1 MMRTLRFRFR
11 DSFLS
16 RPWIPAAA
24 FACALAAFVAAFASN
39 VSKVLTMFTV
49 AGCLGCAF
57 VWGYSTRF
65 IREWP
70 RLRQLRRSQ
79 YSAVW
84 DSLSLTPETAAN
96 AATGLTREPRLQSS
110 GKEVADRVAG
120 FISLEASDD
129 VLEVGCGIGRV
140 GWAIA
145 PRCRSWIGCDISENM
160 LSHAHKRLAGLSNV
174 RLTHLDQANLSG
186 VSDMSVDVVYC
197 TNVLPHLDQMER
209 WQYVLE
215 AHRVLRPS
223 GRLYIDTI
231 ALDSPEG
238 WHMLSNNLE
247 QRRNGLDA
255 PYIPI
260 PSTADELIAYF
271 RNAGL
276 EGIRTEQRD
285 SLLMITGVKKLSDD
299 TWPSVDSSSD

>member
-24 FACALAAFVAAFASN
+24 FACALAVFVAAFGSN
-39 VSKVLTMFTV
+39 VSKVLTLLAL

-57 VWGYSTRF
+57 VWGYSTHL

-84 DSLSLTPETAAN
+84 DSLSPTFETAVYM
-96 AATGLTREPRLQSS
+96 ATGISRELSLQSS

-120 FISLEASDD
+120 FISLKASED
-129 VLEVGCGIGRV
+129 VLEVGCGVGRI

-145 PRCRSWIGCDISENM
+145 PRCCSWIGCDISENM

-174 RLTHLDQANLSG
+174 RLVHLDEADLSG
-186 VSDMSVDVVYC
+186 ISDMSVDVVYC

-215 AHRVLRPS
+215 AHRVLRPL

-238 WHMLSNNLE
+238 WRMLSNNLE
-247 QRRNGLDA
+247 QRRTGLDV
-255 PYIPI
+255 PYVPI

-271 RNAGL
+271 RKAGFEAL
-276 EGIRTEQRD
+276 RTEQRD
-285 SLLMITGVKKLSDD
+285 SLLIVAAVKATSV
-299 TWPSVDSSSD
+299 TQSPSSNLG

>member
-1 MMRTLRFRFR
+1 MVRTFRLRLR
-11 DSFLS
+11 DSVRS
-16 RPWIPAAA
+16 RPWLPTAA
-24 FACALAAFVAAFASN
+24 FACTLAVFVVAVGFGA
-39 VSKVLTMFTV
+39 SKVLTLFALV
-49 AGCLGCAF
+49 GCLGCAF
-57 VWGYSTRF
+57 IWGYSTHL
-65 IREWP
+65 IRELP
-70 RLRQLRRSQ
+70 RLRELRRSQ

-84 DSLSLTPETAAN
+84 DSLSPTPEIAAN
-96 AATGLTREPRLQSS
+96 AATGISCELSLQSS
-110 GKEVADRVAG
+110 GKQIADRIAG
-120 FISLEASDD
+120 FISLKPSDD
-129 VLEVGCGIGRV
+129 VLEVGCGVGRV

-160 LSHAHKRLAGLSNV
+160 LSHARKRLAALSNV
-174 RLTHLDQANLSG
+174 RLNHLDHANLSRI
-186 VSDMSVDVVYC
+186 SDMTVDVVYC

-247 QRRNGLDA
+247 QRSNGLEA

-260 PSTADELIAYF
+260 PSTAEELIAYF

-276 EGIRTEQRD
+276 EAIRTEQRD
-285 SLLMITGVKKLSDD
+285 SLLIVAGVKHPSGD
-299 TWPSVDSSSD
+299 TSRSVESGSG

>member
-1 MMRTLRFRFR
+1 MIRTFRLRLR
-11 DSFLS
+11 DSLRS
-16 RPWIPAAA
+16 RPWLPAAA
-24 FACALAAFVAAFASN
+24 FTCTLAALIVALGSDASTVLTLCALV
-39 VSKVLTMFTV
+39 
-49 AGCLGCAF
+49 GCLGCAF
-57 VWGYSTRF
+57 VWGYSTHL

-70 RLRQLRRSQ
+70 RLRELRRSQ

-84 DSLSLTPETAAN
+84 DSLSPTPEIAAN
-96 AATGLTREPRLQSS
+96 AAAGISRELTLQSS
-110 GKEVADRVAG
+110 GKQVADRIG
-120 FISLEASDD
+120 RFISLKPSDD
-129 VLEVGCGIGRV
+129 VLEVGCGVGRV

-145 PRCRSWIGCDISENM
+145 PRCRSWIGCDISQNM
-160 LSHAHKRLAGLSNV
+160 LSHARKRLAGLPNV
-174 RLTHLDQANLSG
+174 RLTHLGQAGLSEI
-186 VSDMSVDVVYC
+186 SDMAVDVVYC

-209 WQYVLE
+209 WRYVLE
-215 AHRVLRPS
+215 ARRVLRPS

-247 QRRNGLDA
+247 QRRNGIEA

-276 EGIRTEQRD
+276 KAIRTEQRD

>member
-11 DSFLS
+11 DSFLA

-24 FACALAAFVAAFASN
+24 FACALAVFVAAFASD
-39 VSKVLTMFTV
+39 VSKGLTLFAV

-57 VWGYSTRF
+57 VWGYSTHL

-84 DSLSLTPETAAN
+84 DLLSLTPETAAN
-96 AATGLTREPRLQSS
+96 AATGLTREPSLQSS
-110 GKEVADRVAG
+110 GKQVADRIAES
-120 FISLEASDD
+120 ISLRLSDD
-129 VLEVGCGIGRV
+129 VLELGCGVGRV

-145 PRCRSWIGCDISENM
+145 PRCRSWTGCDISENM
-160 LSHAHKRLAGLSNV
+160 LSHARKRLAGLSNV
-174 RLTHLDQANLSG
+174 RFIHLEQPNLRE
-186 VSDMSVDVVYC
+186 VPDMSVDVVYC

-215 AHRVLRPS
+215 AHRILRAS

-247 QRRNGLDA
+247 QRRTGLEV
-255 PYIPI
+255 PYVPI
-260 PSTADELIAYF
+260 PSTSDEFLAYF
-271 RNAGL
+271 RNAGFEYL
-276 EGIRTEQRD
+276 RTEQRD
-285 SLLMITGVKKLSDD
+285 SLLIVRAVKASSITES
-299 TWPSVDSSSD
+299 PSSNLG

>member
-1 MMRTLRFRFR
+1 MRTLRLRLR
-11 DSFLS
+11 DSFLL

-24 FACALAAFVAAFASN
+24 FACTLAVIVVAITSN
-39 VSKVLTMFTV
+39 VSKVLTLFAV
-49 AGCLGCAF
+49 AGGLGCAF
-57 VWGYSTRF
+57 VWGYATHL

-84 DSLSLTPETAAN
+84 DSLSPTPETAAN
-96 AATGLTREPRLQSS
+96 AATGISCELLVQSS
-110 GKEVADRVAG
+110 GEQVADRIAG
-120 FISLEASDD
+120 FISLKPSDD
-129 VLEVGCGIGRV
+129 VLEVGCGVGRV

-160 LSHAHKRLAGLSNV
+160 LSHARKRLAGLSNV
-174 RLTHLDQANLSG
+174 RLTHLDQANLNR
-186 VSDMSVDVVYC
+186 VSDMTVDVVYC

-247 QRRNGLDA
+247 QRRNGLEA
-255 PYIPI
+255 PYIPL
-260 PSTADELIAYF
+260 PSTADELIAYC
-271 RNAGL
+271 RNAGF
-276 EGIRTEQRD
+276 EAIRTEQRY
-285 SLLMITGVKKLSDD
+285 SLLIVAAVKDPSDNKSQSGD
-299 TWPSVDSSSD
+299 RG

>member
-1 MMRTLRFRFR
+1 MMRTFRIRLR

-24 FACALAAFVAAFASN
+24 VVFTLTMFLVALTSN
-39 VSKVLTMFTV
+39 VSKVLIMLGV
-49 AGCLGCAF
+49 ASCVGCAF
-57 VWGYSTRF
+57 VWGYSTHL

-70 RLRQLRRSQ
+70 RLRQFRRSQ

-84 DSLSLTPETAAN
+84 DSLSLTSETAAN
-96 AATGLTREPRLQSS
+96 AATGITCEHSLQSS
-110 GKEVADRVAG
+110 GKQVANRIAE
-120 FISLEASDD
+120 FISLKAFDD
-129 VLEVGCGIGRV
+129 VLEVGCGVGRV

-145 PRCRSWIGCDISENM
+145 PQCRSWTGCDISENM
-160 LSHAHKRLAGLSNV
+160 LSHARKRLAGLSNV
-174 RLTHLDQANLSG
+174 RLTHLEQANLNG

-215 AHRVLRPS
+215 AHRVLRPC

-247 QRRNGLDA
+247 QRRTGLEV
-255 PYIPI
+255 PYVPI
-260 PSTADELIAYF
+260 PSTADELLGYF
-271 RNAGL
+271 SNAGFEAL
-276 EGIRTEQRD
+276 RTEQRD
-285 SLLMITGVKKLSDD
+285 SLLIVAAVKK
-299 TWPSVDSSSD
+299 SV

>member
-1 MMRTLRFRFR
+1 
-11 DSFLS
+11 
-16 RPWIPAAA
+16 
-24 FACALAAFVAAFASN
+24 
-39 VSKVLTMFTV
+39 MFTV

-215 AHRVLRPS
+215 AHRVLRPL

-247 QRRNGLDA
+247 QRRTGLEV
-255 PYIPI
+255 PYAPI

-271 RNAGL
+271 RMAGFEAL
-276 EGIRTEQRD
+276 RTEQRD
-285 SLLMITGVKKLSDD
+285 SLLIVAAVKTASV
-299 TWPSVDSSSD
+299 TEPPSGDLE

>member
-1 MMRTLRFRFR
+1 MIRTFRHRLRNAVR
-11 DSFLS
+11 S
-16 RPWIPAAA
+16 RPWLPAAA
-24 FACALAAFVAAFASN
+24 FSCTLAVFVAAVGSSAG
-39 VSKVLTMFTV
+39 KVLTLFLMV
-49 AGCLGCAF
+49 GCLGCAF
-57 VWGYSTRF
+57 IWGYSTHLT
-65 IREWP
+65 REWP
-70 RLRQLRRSQ
+70 PLRQLRRSQ

-84 DSLSLTPETAAN
+84 DSLSPTPEIAAN
-96 AATGLTREPRLQSS
+96 AATGISCELSLQSS
-110 GKEVADRVAG
+110 GMQVADRIAG
-120 FISLEASDD
+120 FISLQPSDD
-129 VLEVGCGIGRV
+129 VLEVGCGVGRV

-145 PRCRSWIGCDISENM
+145 PRCHSWIGCDISENM
-160 LSHAHKRLAGLSNV
+160 LAHARKRLAALSNV
-174 RLTHLDQANLSG
+174 RLTHLDHADLSG
-186 VSDMSVDVVYC
+186 ISDMAVDVVYC

-231 ALDSPEG
+231 ALDSSEG

-247 QRRNGLDA
+247 QRKNGLDA

-285 SLLMITGVKKLSDD
+285 SLLMVAGVKNPSDD
-299 TWPSVDSSSD
+299 RSRIFDGASE

>member
-1 MMRTLRFRFR
+1 MVRTFRLRLRDSVRFR
-11 DSFLS
+11 
-16 RPWIPAAA
+16 PWLATAV
-24 FACALAAFVAAFASN
+24 FACTLAVFVVAVGFAA
-39 VSKVLTMFTV
+39 SKVLTLLALV
-49 AGCLGCAF
+49 GCLGCAF
-57 VWGYSTRF
+57 IWGYSTRL
-65 IREWP
+65 IRELP
-70 RLRQLRRSQ
+70 RLHQLRRSQ

-84 DSLSLTPETAAN
+84 DSLSPTPEIAAN
-96 AATGLTREPRLQSS
+96 AATGISCELSLQSS
-110 GKEVADRVAG
+110 GKQVADRIAG
-120 FISLEASDD
+120 FISLKPSDD
-129 VLEVGCGIGRV
+129 VLEVGCGVGRV

-160 LSHAHKRLAGLSNV
+160 LSHARKRLAALSNV
-174 RLTHLDQANLSG
+174 RLTHLDHASLSG
-186 VSDMSVDVVYC
+186 ISDMAVDVVYC
-197 TNVLPHLDQMER
+197 TNVLPHLDPMER

-271 RNAGL
+271 LNAGL

-285 SLLMITGVKKLSDD
+285 SLLMVAGVKNPSDD
-299 TWPSVDSSSD
+299 RPPSFDSGSE

>member
-1 MMRTLRFRFR
+1 MIRTFRLRLR
-11 DSFLS
+11 DSFRS
-16 RPWIPAAA
+16 RPWLPAAA
-24 FACALAAFVAAFASN
+24 FACTLAVFVVALESDS
-39 VSKVLTMFTV
+39 SKVLTLFALV
-49 AGCLGCAF
+49 GCLGCAF
-57 VWGYSTRF
+57 VWGYSTHV

-84 DSLSLTPETAAN
+84 DSLSPTPEIAAN
-96 AATGLTREPRLQSS
+96 AATRISSELMLQSS
-110 GKEVADRVAG
+110 GKQVADRIAG
-120 FISLEASDD
+120 FISLKPSDD

-160 LSHAHKRLAGLSNV
+160 LSHARKRLAGLSNV
-174 RLTHLDQANLSG
+174 RLTHLDQADLSEI
-186 VSDMSVDVVYC
+186 SDMTIDVVYC

-238 WHMLSNNLE
+238 WHMLSNNLG
-247 QRRNGLDA
+247 QRRNGVEA

-260 PSTADELIAYF
+260 PSTADELMAYF

-276 EGIRTEQRD
+276 KAIRTEQRD
-285 SLLMITGVKKLSDD
+285 SLLMIAAVKNPYDD
-299 TWPSVDSSSD
+299 T

>member
-1 MMRTLRFRFR
+1 
-11 DSFLS
+11 
-16 RPWIPAAA
+16 
-24 FACALAAFVAAFASN
+24 
-39 VSKVLTMFTV
+39 
-49 AGCLGCAF
+49 
-57 VWGYSTRF
+57 
-65 IREWP
+65 
-70 RLRQLRRSQ
+70 
-79 YSAVW
+79 
-84 DSLSLTPETAAN
+84 
-96 AATGLTREPRLQSS
+96 
-110 GKEVADRVAG
+110 
-120 FISLEASDD
+120 
-129 VLEVGCGIGRV
+129 
-140 GWAIA
+140 
-145 PRCRSWIGCDISENM
+145 M
-160 LSHAHKRLAGLSNV
+160 LSHARKRLAALSNV
-174 RLTHLDQANLSG
+174 RLTHLDHADLSG
-186 VSDMSVDVVYC
+186 ISDMAVDVVYC

-231 ALDSPEG
+231 ALDSSEG

-285 SLLMITGVKKLSDD
+285 SLLMVAGVKNPCDD
-299 TWPSVDSSSD
+299 RSPSFESGSE

>member
-1 MMRTLRFRFR
+1 MIRTFRLRLR
-11 DSFLS
+11 DSVRS
-16 RPWIPAAA
+16 RPWLPAAT
-24 FACALAAFVAAFASN
+24 FACTLAVFVAAVGSGA
-39 VSKVLTMFTV
+39 SKVLTLFAV
-49 AGCLGCAF
+49 VGCLGCAF
-57 VWGYSTRF
+57 IWGYSTHLTRA
-65 IREWP
+65 WP
-70 RLRQLRRSQ
+70 PLRQLRRSQ

-84 DSLSLTPETAAN
+84 DSLSPIPEIAAK
-96 AATGLTREPRLQSS
+96 AATGISCELSLQSS
-110 GKEVADRVAG
+110 GKQVADRIAG
-120 FISLEASDD
+120 FISLKPSDD
-129 VLEVGCGIGRV
+129 VLEVGCGVGRV

-160 LSHAHKRLAGLSNV
+160 LSHARKRLAALSNV
-174 RLTHLDQANLSG
+174 RLTHLDHADLSG
-186 VSDMSVDVVYC
+186 ISDMAVDVVYC

-231 ALDSPEG
+231 ALDSSEG

-285 SLLMITGVKKLSDD
+285 SLLMIAGVKNPCDD
-299 TWPSVDSSSD
+299 RSPSFDSGSE

>member
-1 MMRTLRFRFR
+1 MIRTFRLRLR
-11 DSFLS
+11 DSLRS
-16 RPWIPAAA
+16 RPWLPAAA
-24 FACALAAFVAAFASN
+24 FTCTLAALIVALGSDA
-39 VSKVLTMFTV
+39 SKVLTLCALV
-49 AGCLGCAF
+49 GCLGCAF
-57 VWGYSTRF
+57 VWGYSTHL
-65 IREWP
+65 IHEWP
-70 RLRQLRRSQ
+70 RLHQLRRSQ

-84 DSLSLTPETAAN
+84 DSLSPTPEIAAN
-96 AATGLTREPRLQSS
+96 AAAGISRELTLQSS
-110 GKEVADRVAG
+110 GKQVADRIG
-120 FISLEASDD
+120 RFISLKPSDD
-129 VLEVGCGIGRV
+129 VLEVGCGVGRV

-160 LSHAHKRLAGLSNV
+160 LSHARKRLAALSNV
-174 RLTHLDQANLSG
+174 RLTHLDHADLSG
-186 VSDMSVDVVYC
+186 ISDMAVDVVYC

-231 ALDSPEG
+231 ALDSSEG

-285 SLLMITGVKKLSDD
+285 SLLMVAGVKNPCDD
-299 TWPSVDSSSD
+299 RSPSFESGSE

>member
-1 MMRTLRFRFR
+1 MRLR

-24 FACALAAFVAAFASN
+24 FACTLSLFVVALTSN
-39 VSKVLTMFTV
+39 VSKVLTLFAA

-57 VWGYSTRF
+57 VWGYSTHL

-70 RLRQLRRSQ
+70 RLRQLRRAQ

-84 DSLSLTPETAAN
+84 DSLSLTLETAAN
-96 AATGLTREPRLQSS
+96 AATGISREPSLQSS
-110 GKEVADRVAG
+110 GKQVADRVAR
-120 FISLEASDD
+120 FISLKASDD
-129 VLEVGCGIGRV
+129 VLEVGCGVGRI

-145 PRCRSWIGCDISENM
+145 PQCRTWIGCDISENM
-160 LSHAHKRLAGLSNV
+160 LSHARKRLAGLSNA
-174 RLTHLDQANLSG
+174 RLIHLDQANLSG

-215 AHRVLRPS
+215 AHRVLRPL

-231 ALDSPEG
+231 AMDSPDG
-238 WHMLSNNLE
+238 WHMLSNNLK
-247 QRRNGLDA
+247 QRRIGMEV
-255 PYIPI
+255 PYVPI

-271 RNAGL
+271 SNAGFEAL
-276 EGIRTEQRD
+276 RTEQRD
-285 SLLMITGVKKLSDD
+285 SLLIVAAVKAR
-299 TWPSVDSSSD
+299 